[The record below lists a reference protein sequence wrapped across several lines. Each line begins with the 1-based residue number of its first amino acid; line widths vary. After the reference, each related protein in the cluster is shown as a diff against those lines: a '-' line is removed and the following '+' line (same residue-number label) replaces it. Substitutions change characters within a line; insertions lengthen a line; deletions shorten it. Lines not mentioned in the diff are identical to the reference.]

1 MVKKDKG
8 SNRKPFMWHAW
19 ISNFYFLM
27 LIDFRWKNQ
36 NLPFSS
42 WLSTSMY
49 ELSIGVK
56 EMEKSKN
63 KEKEVIK

>member
-1 MVKKDKG
+1 MK
-8 SNRKPFMWHAW
+8 FLL
-19 ISNFYFLM
+19 LM

-42 WLSTSMY
+42 WLSSSIY

-56 EMEKSKN
+56 EMGKGKN
-63 KEKEVIK
+63 KEKDVIK